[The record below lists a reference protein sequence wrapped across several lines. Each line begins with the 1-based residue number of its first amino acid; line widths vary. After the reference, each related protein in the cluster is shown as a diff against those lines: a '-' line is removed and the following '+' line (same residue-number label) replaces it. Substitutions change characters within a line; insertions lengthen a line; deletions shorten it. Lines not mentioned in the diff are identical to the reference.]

1 MKGGVK
7 ELFDKFEQD
16 TRNELWIKHDELVH
30 NIQNP
35 GIIDSYISGEA
46 GYNLLFVHKAIGMSR
61 LVQELKNFAN
71 ITLEKLLAKTN
82 KDSKENLNF
91 LHDALNYNACC
102 ISNLF
107 QNIDKIPIIKMKYDI
122 EKFISE
128 DNPVSIEKYLLE
140 NITEIKFVLQDNQKD
155 IITRS
160 LDLYGSNDLG
170 ISRLLT
176 KVFVKKIL
184 RSGLNPLKSDKQT
197 SKTIDSTDWPYC

>member
-1 MKGGVK
+1 
-7 ELFDKFEQD
+7 
-16 TRNELWIKHDELVH
+16 
-30 NIQNP
+30 
-35 GIIDSYISGEA
+35 
-46 GYNLLFVHKAIGMSR
+46 
-61 LVQELKNFAN
+61 
-71 ITLEKLLAKTN
+71 
-82 KDSKENLNF
+82 
-91 LHDALNYNACC
+91 
-102 ISNLF
+102 
-107 QNIDKIPIIKMKYDI
+107 MKYDI
-122 EKFISE
+122 KKFISE

-140 NITEIKFVLQDNQKD
+140 NILEIKFVLQDNQKD